1 MEIVNEGIED
11 YLTDILPQLD
21 PVLMEMESRARE
33 QEFPIVG
40 PLVGRLFYQLVCLMK
55 AGRILELG
63 SGFGYSG
70 YWFGRA
76 LDEFG
81 EIHLTEFSEE
91 NLELAR
97 NYFAQ
102 GGICCQAHFHQ
113 GDGVEIL
120 EGLEGQFD
128 IIFNDVEKHRYPEV
142 LPKAVA
148 RLRHGGLLISD
159 NVLWHGRVVES
170 DPDETTRKVLE
181 YNRLIFEDSDLFSSI
196 IPIRD
201 GVSVSLKR

>member
-11 YLTDILPQLD
+11 YLSDILPQVD
-21 PVLMEMESRARE
+21 PVLKEMESRARE

-40 PLVGRLFYQLVCLMK
+40 PLVGRLLYQLVCLMK

-76 LDEFG
+76 LDELG

-97 NYFAQ
+97 SFFAQ
-102 GGICCQAHFHQ
+102 GKIRCEAHFHQ

-120 EGLEGQFD
+120 ESLEGQFD
-128 IIFNDVEKHRYPEV
+128 IIFNDVDKHRYPEV
-142 LPKAVA
+142 LPKAAA
-148 RLRHGGLLISD
+148 RLRRGGLLISD

-181 YNRLIFEDSDLFSSI
+181 YNRLIFEDSNFFSSI

-201 GVSVSLKR
+201 GVSFSLKQ